1 MLCILIQYRIID
13 MQGQNAIRRQGRK
26 EPDFAIRHKVKHRMT
41 FSPPAVDPTEPPTTI
56 SIKRMNWE
64 KERPFSVVP

>member
-26 EPDFAIRHKVKHRMT
+26 NLIFAIRHKVKHRMT
-41 FSPPAVDPTEPPTTI
+41 LSPPAVDPAEPPMTI
-56 SIKRMNWE
+56 SIKRIN
-64 KERPFSVVP
+64 